1 MLQKILSKVFPSARQ
16 EGIVARFHY
25 LDDFCHALDRMRA
38 LPEFTDSESFS
49 PTSYHE
55 IEHAAHLK
63 PSPVRFFTLIG
74 ALTGTLTGFALPLL
88 CDWDWPIITGGKT
101 PGIYS
106 IPAYVVIG
114 FEFTILF
121 GGIMTVLGILVMG
134 RLPNLKC
141 DIIDE
146 SITSDRFVVF
156 VPGVTVESSQA
167 KYLKDWGAQEIFNR
181 A

>member
-1 MLQKILSKVFPSARQ
+1 MLPKLLAQIFPTNRQ
-16 EGIVARFHY
+16 NGIVARFHY
-25 LDDFCHALDRMRA
+25 LDDFCQALERMRG
-38 LPEFTDSESFS
+38 LPEFSQSESFS

-55 IEHAAHLK
+55 IEHSAHLK

-74 ALTGTLTGFALPLL
+74 ALTGTVTGFALPLL
-88 CDWDWPIITGGKT
+88 CDWDWPVVTGGKT

-106 IPAYVVIG
+106 LPAYVVLG

-121 GGIMTVLGILVMG
+121 GGIMTVLGILVMS
-134 RLPNLKC
+134 RLPNLKA

-156 VPGVTVESSQA
+156 VPDVNLESSQA
-167 KYLKDWGAQEIFNR
+167 KSLKDWGAQEIFNR